1 MLLEN
6 NYVLDV
12 KLQGT
17 LTRSYRVVQETTYTL
32 ASFTYHNQIETDLL
46 VTVDQKTASGNICTI
61 QLLRQWQLKKD
72 GTAPIDL
79 DMALLRKKMVIET
92 DSSGSIS
99 RVLNLAEIRNL
110 WLELR
115 PSIAK
120 KYENDVQGKAII
132 NKAIEFLY
140 AEGELERILKT
151 SYLYHGLLP
160 GLYSDAFKR
169 ENNYR
174 VTGER
179 NIANTIGQIA
189 IPFKTIATLD
199 DYDNITGACTIKI
212 DAEIDQQKLDKDGV
226 AKLLRRMTDVYN
238 LNTQIDGF
246 HLESYSFD
254 NNHWIAESSQLT
266 QFAIEGTLMYRTVC
280 TIVPL
285 NP

>member
-6 NYVLDV
+6 NYLLDV
-12 KLQGT
+12 NLQWP

-32 ASFTYHNQIETDLL
+32 ESFTYHNQIETDLL
-46 VTVDQKTASGNICTI
+46 VTVDQNTASGNIFTI

-79 DMALLRKKMVIET
+79 DMAGLRKKLVIQT
-92 DSSGSIS
+92 DSTGSIS
-99 RVLNLAEIRNL
+99 RVLNLEEIRKL

-120 KYENDVQGKAII
+120 KYENDVQAKAII

-160 GLYSDAFKR
+160 GLYGDVFKK

-174 VTGER
+174 VIGER
-179 NIANTIGQIA
+179 NIANAIGQIA
-189 IPFKTIATLD
+189 IPFKTVATLD
-199 DYDNITGACTIKI
+199 DFNNETGACTIKI
-212 DAEIDQQKLDKDGV
+212 DAEIDQEKLDKDGV

-238 LNTQIDGF
+238 LNTHIDGF
-246 HLESYSFD
+246 HLESYNFD
-254 NNHWIAESSQLT
+254 NHHLITESSQLT

-280 TIVPL
+280 TILPL